1 MVGVTFDSQRS
12 VTIEFRDACWLLEPS
27 RGQGSDIFVS
37 SKENKMCSVMYFI
50 IHAAFVGIK
59 LIIIIII
66 IISL

>member
-1 MVGVTFDSQRS
+1 
-12 VTIEFRDACWLLEPS
+12 
-27 RGQGSDIFVS
+27 
-37 SKENKMCSVMYFI
+37 MCSVMYFI